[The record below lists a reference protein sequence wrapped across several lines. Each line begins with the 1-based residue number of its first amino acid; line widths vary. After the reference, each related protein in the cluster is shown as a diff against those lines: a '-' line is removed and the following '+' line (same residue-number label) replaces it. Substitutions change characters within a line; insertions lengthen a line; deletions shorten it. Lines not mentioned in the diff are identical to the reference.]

1 MMEKACFNTQVSYCL
16 ALSYA
21 RELLE
26 NRRITESEMVA
37 IEESLSASEKPLIRE
52 LTPSINLT

>member
-1 MMEKACFNTQVSYCL
+1 
-16 ALSYA
+16 LSYA

-26 NRRITESEMVA
+26 NKLITEGEMVA
-37 IEESLSASEKPLIRE
+37 IEESLFASEKPLIRE